1 VGVAAGGVG
10 TGNPA
15 ELAPLRGPY
24 SPRTGDWQGN
34 GLGCGGMKVVSDVA
48 GKVAKYRQPV
58 FMSLEGEWHQVLRY
72 KVMHGGG
79 HGKVGVRGVWVTFHD
94 HARFFND
101 TEPVE
106 FGIKD
111 GWGTG

>member
-1 VGVAAGGVG
+1 
-10 TGNPA
+10 
-15 ELAPLRGPY
+15 
-24 SPRTGDWQGN
+24 
-34 GLGCGGMKVVSDVA
+34 MKVVSDLA

-72 KVMHGGG
+72 EVSMHRGG

-94 HARFFND
+94 SPDARFFND
-101 TEPVE
+101 TELVE
-106 FGIKD
+106 VGIKD

>member
-1 VGVAAGGVG
+1 
-10 TGNPA
+10 
-15 ELAPLRGPY
+15 
-24 SPRTGDWQGN
+24 
-34 GLGCGGMKVVSDVA
+34 MKVVSDLA

-72 KVMHGGG
+72 EVSMHRGG

-94 HARFFND
+94 SPDARFFND
-101 TEPVE
+101 TELVE

>member
-1 VGVAAGGVG
+1 
-10 TGNPA
+10 
-15 ELAPLRGPY
+15 
-24 SPRTGDWQGN
+24 
-34 GLGCGGMKVVSDVA
+34 MKVVSDLA

-72 KVMHGGG
+72 EVSMHRGG
-79 HGKVGVRGVWVTFHD
+79 HGKAGVRGVWVTFHD
-94 HARFFND
+94 SPDARFFNH
-101 TEPVE
+101 TELVE